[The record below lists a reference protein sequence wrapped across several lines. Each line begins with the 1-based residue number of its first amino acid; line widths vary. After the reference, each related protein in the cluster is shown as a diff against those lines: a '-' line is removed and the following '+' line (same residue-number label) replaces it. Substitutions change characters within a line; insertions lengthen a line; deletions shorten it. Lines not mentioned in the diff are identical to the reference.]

1 MQWGDLQRETCYF
14 PVPATSHTR
23 LDICNLAGQKAHFP
37 PSTAAAS
44 LRPFFL
50 LCGPQSSATA
60 ARPHRLHA
68 RLICVWVR
76 PVGCGDGPIAL
87 LKASRRDGIQGLLRD
102 CGCSVFYLFVQRYFS
117 LTAGQGLFPAARPWN
132 CTISVINLHSSPTFR
147 SSQAGMTHIYRVYFI
162 VGLSP
167 VMLKYICEYIL

>member
-14 PVPATSHTR
+14 PVPATSHAR

-44 LRPFFL
+44 CALSSSCVVPSL
-50 LCGPQSSATA
+50 LPPLLAHT
-60 ARPHRLHA
+60 

-76 PVGCGDGPIAL
+76 PLGCGDGPIAL
-87 LKASRRDGIQGLLRD
+87 LKAGRRDGIQGLLRD

-147 SSQAGMTHIYRVYFI
+147 SSQVGMTHIYRVYFI